1 MSSSELKIIPLTEY
15 PGARRPLESKSRA
28 SWTRD
33 AKMGKIPGAFR
44 FTPGGDWFVDLEA
57 HDAAVRALSAAPA
70 VFVSDKTDTE
80 DAAIAL
86 ADRLGLSFD
95 DVKIA
100 LEAAGG

>member
-1 MSSSELKIIPLTEY
+1 MKIIPLTEY
-15 PGARRPLESKSRA
+15 PAARRPFESKNRA
-28 SWTRD
+28 SWARD
-33 AKMGKIPGAFR
+33 AKSGKIPGAFR

-57 HDAAVRALSAAPA
+57 HDAAVRALSAVSTEPVGGSAGAQDA
-70 VFVSDKTDTE
+70 VLD
-80 DAAIAL
+80 L